1 MQNDLE
7 SGPLSQSGG
16 IRDLYLLLSNLKQGP
31 ASCGTTVKHRMATM
45 YGVESVGLVTVS
57 QNAGVH
63 VALVA
68 I

>member
-31 ASCGTTVKHRMATM
+31 ASCRKTVKHRMATM